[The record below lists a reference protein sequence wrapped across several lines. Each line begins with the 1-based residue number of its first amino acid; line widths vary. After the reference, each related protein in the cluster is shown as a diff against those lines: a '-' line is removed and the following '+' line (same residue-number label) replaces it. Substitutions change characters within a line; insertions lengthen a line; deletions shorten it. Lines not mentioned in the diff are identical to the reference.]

1 MFRAIDQIPL
11 QEKRV
16 FIRVDFNVPL
26 KEDVI
31 VDDRR
36 IVSSLSTIRYALTQ
50 KAKIILA
57 SHLGRPKGQ
66 VVAACSLL
74 PVAERLS
81 ELLDEEV
88 VFTEDCIGDSLKKLI
103 QDLPEGGIM
112 LLENLRFHPEEEANQ
127 SHFAEKLASF
137 ADVYI
142 NDAFGTLH
150 RAHAST
156 HGMVPFFKEKGVGFL
171 VQEEIKFL
179 SMLTTTAPK
188 PFLVILGGSKVSDK
202 ISMIEKMMNHAPT
215 FLIGGGMAYTFLK
228 AMGHSIGKSLVEET
242 KVAQAKRILSRA
254 ETKGIK
260 IVLPVDSLIAQNFE
274 AHSLYECLPVGVN
287 WHNGMALDIG
297 PKTLGLFK
305 EYIQKAGAIFWNGPM
320 GVYEMSAFQKG
331 TLGVAH
337 AIAEGKS
344 VSVVGGGGSLAA
356 IKASGLEKNFSHLST
371 GGGASMRFLER
382 TELPGLKVLEN

>member
-88 VFTEDCIGDSLKKLI
+88 VFPEDCIGDSVKKLI

-331 TLGVAH
+331 TLGVAD

-344 VSVVGGGGSLAA
+344 VSVVGGGDSLAA

-371 GGGASMRFLER
+371 GGGASMRFLEG

>member
-11 QEKRV
+11 HEKKV

-26 KEDVI
+26 KEGMI

-36 IVSSLSTIRYALTQ
+36 IVSALSTIRYALTQ
-50 KAKIILA
+50 KAKVILA

-66 VVAACSLL
+66 VIAAYSLL

-81 ELLDEEV
+81 ELLDKEV
-88 VFTEDCIGDSLKKLI
+88 FFPEDCIGDSIKKLI
-103 QDLPEGGIM
+103 QDLPEDGVI
-112 LLENLRFHPEEEANQ
+112 LLENLRFHPEEESNQ
-127 SHFAEKLASF
+127 PQFAEKLASF

-142 NDAFGTLH
+142 NDAFGTVH

-156 HGMVPFFKEKGVGFL
+156 HGMVPFFKEKGIGFL
-171 VQEEIKFL
+171 IQEEIKFL

-188 PFLVILGGSKVSDK
+188 PFLVILGGAKVADK
-202 ISMIEKMMNHAPT
+202 ISVIEKLMNHAST
-215 FLIGGGMAYTFLK
+215 FLIGGSMAYTFLK
-228 AMGHSIGKSLVEET
+228 AMGHPIGKSLVEET

-260 IVLPVDSLIAQNFE
+260 IILPVDSLVAQNFE
-274 AHSLYECLPVGVN
+274 AHSLYECLPVGAN
-287 WHNGMALDIG
+287 WHNGMGLDIG
-297 PKTLGLFK
+297 PKTIELFK

-337 AIAEGKS
+337 AIAEGQS
-344 VSVVGGGGSLAA
+344 VSVVGGGDSLAA
-356 IKASGLEKNFSHLST
+356 IKASGLDKKFSHLST
-371 GGGASMRFLER
+371 GGGSSIRFLENS
-382 TELPGLKVLEN
+382 ELPGLKVLEV

>member
-88 VFTEDCIGDSLKKLI
+88 VFPEDCIGDSVKKLI

-344 VSVVGGGGSLAA
+344 VSVVGGGDSLAA

-371 GGGASMRFLER
+371 GGGASMRFLEG